1 VSSISL
7 REDTEYPD
15 TPLDRA
21 MVLKSVRALSSEIIL
36 RMDVIEGVV
45 EVWGDSMQIYLRM

>member
-15 TPLDRA
+15 APLDRA
-21 MVLKSVRALSSEIIL
+21 IVLKSVRALSSEIIL
-36 RMDVIEGVV
+36 RMDVIEGEV
-45 EVWGDSMQIYLRM
+45 EVWGDSMQIYLIM

>member
-15 TPLDRA
+15 VPLDRA
-21 MVLKSVRALSSEIIL
+21 IVLKSVRALSSEIIL
-36 RMDVIEGVV
+36 RMDVIEGEV
-45 EVWGDSMQIYLRM
+45 EVWGDSMQIYHMM

>member
-15 TPLDRA
+15 TSLDRA

-36 RMDVIEGVV
+36 RMDVKEGEA
-45 EVWGDSMQIYLRM
+45 EVWGDSMQIYLMM

>member
-7 REDTEYPD
+7 REDIEYPD
-15 TPLDRA
+15 TPLYRA

-36 RMDVIEGVV
+36 RMDVMEGEV
-45 EVWGDSMQIYLRM
+45 EVWDDSMQIYLMM

>member
-36 RMDVIEGVV
+36 RMDVMEGEV
-45 EVWGDSMQIYLRM
+45 EVWGDSMQIYLMM